1 MVNSQI
7 PAQMIKQKSPLLA
20 AALFATLL
28 VVFRLTLDYLADGNL
43 HVGDFFNYV
52 LVGAIAAVPMY
63 FLFKSQLLK
72 TDA

>member
-1 MVNSQI
+1 MT
-7 PAQMIKQKSPLLA
+7 KQKSPLLA
-20 AALFATLL
+20 AVIFATVL
-28 VVFRLTLDYLADGNL
+28 VVFRLTLDFLADGSL
-43 HVGDFFNYV
+43 HTSDFVNYV